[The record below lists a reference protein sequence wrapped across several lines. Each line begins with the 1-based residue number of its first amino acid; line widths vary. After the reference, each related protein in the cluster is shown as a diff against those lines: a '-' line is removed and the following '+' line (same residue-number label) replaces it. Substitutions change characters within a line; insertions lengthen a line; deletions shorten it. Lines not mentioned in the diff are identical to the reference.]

1 MKTTKLFMMHII
13 KVNKKI
19 ILNLKQKRKPCLYF
33 VSYSEQSLE
42 ITYSWFSHI
51 HNSDPESYDGYNKKT
66 SGTGGEEGL
75 GDS

>member
-1 MKTTKLFMMHII
+1 MMHII

-51 HNSDPESYDGYNKKT
+51 HNSDPESYDG
-66 SGTGGEEGL
+66 
-75 GDS
+75 